1 MNHVHVIA
9 PVQLARAAL
18 PGMLAARSGRV
29 ILVSSLGA
37 FFTTARYTTY
47 SATKAY
53 LNTFVEGLQA
63 ELEGTGVRA
72 QAVCPG
78 LTKTEF
84 LDSPDYVEAGFRY
97 QGVPDWVWM
106 SADQVADTTLAS
118 RDVVFVPGFGNR
130 AFVGVLRTPVV
141 GSLVRWSLSVLGRK
155 GMY

>member
-1 MNHVHVIA
+1 MSRRCSRGSPA
-9 PVQLARAAL
+9 
-18 PGMLAARSGRV
+18 GS
-29 ILVSSLGA
+29 VSSLGA

-78 LTKTEF
+78 LTGTEF

-97 QGVPDWVWM
+97 QGVPEWIWM
-106 SADQVADTTLAS
+106 SAEEVADATLAS
-118 RDVVFVPGFGNR
+118 RAAVFVPGFGNR